1 MRPIDE
7 IRTALADGS
16 AVILTA
22 SELKKRIVQDDTVSD
37 VDVVTCGT
45 CGVMSGTY
53 AVLSVPV

>member
-53 AVLSVPV
+53 AVLS